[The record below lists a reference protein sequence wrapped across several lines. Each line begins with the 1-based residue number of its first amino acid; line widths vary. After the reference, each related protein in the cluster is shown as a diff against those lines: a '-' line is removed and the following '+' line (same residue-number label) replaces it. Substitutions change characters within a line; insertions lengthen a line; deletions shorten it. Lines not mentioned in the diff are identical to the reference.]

1 MSCTIAKGRRLQCKN
16 QKAGI
21 RRVLFANYANYGFT
35 VVNSVLTAYDPMLDP
50 SLTLYAYEVKG
61 ASGLEETWNPSREN
75 GTAFVS
81 QVLTLQMPRLDA
93 ETQNELKL
101 LVYGRPIAFVEDYN
115 GNIKVVGIGAGM
127 EATGGTITTGQASGD
142 LTGFTLEL
150 TGEEVEGAPFVADAL
165 KSTILGLISSSY
177 IGNNPSA

>member
-1 MSCTIAKGRRLQCKN
+1 MSCTITKGRRLQCKN

-21 RRVLFANYANYGFT
+21 KNVYFLNFGSYGFSIT
-35 VVNSVLTAYDPMLDP
+35 NGVLTSIGDISDPAFD
-50 SLTLYAYEVKG
+50 LYKYEVKG
-61 ASGLEETWNPSREN
+61 ASGLEETWNVSREN

-81 QVLTLQMPRLDA
+81 QVLTLQLPRLDA

-115 GNIKVVGIGAGM
+115 GNIKVAGALSGM
-127 EATGGTITTGQASGD
+127 EATGGMITTGQASGD
-142 LTGFTLEL
+142 LTGFTLEM

-165 KSTILGLISSSY
+165 KSALLATVVNSY
-177 IGNNPSA
+177 IGDTPSA

>member
-1 MSCTIAKGRRLQCKN
+1 
-16 QKAGI
+16 
-21 RRVLFANYANYGFT
+21 VLFANYESEDYDFT
-35 VVNSVLTAYDPMLDP
+35 VVNGVLTAYNEGGG
-50 SLTLYAYEVKG
+50 LTLYAYEVKG
-61 ASGLEETWNPSREN
+61 ASGLEETWNVSREN

-81 QVLTLQMPRLDA
+81 QVLSLQMPRLDA

-101 LVYGRPIAFVEDYN
+101 LVYGRPIAFIEDYN
-115 GNIKVVGIGAGM
+115 GNIKVAGIFSGM

-165 KSTILGLISSSY
+165 KSNILTLISNAY
-177 IGNNPSA
+177 IGDNPSA

>member
-1 MSCTIAKGRRLQCKN
+1 MSCSITKGRKLQCKN

-21 RRVLFANYANYGFT
+21 KNVYFANFDNYAFQITNA
-35 VVNSVLTAYDPMLDP
+35 VLT
-50 SLTLYAYEVKG
+50 SLGSLANVFKYEVKG
-61 ASGLEETWNPSREN
+61 ASGLEETWNVSREN
-75 GTAFVS
+75 GTAFTS

-115 GNIKVVGIGAGM
+115 GNIKVAGAFSGM
-127 EATGGTITTGQASGD
+127 EATGGTIVTGQASGD

-150 TGEEVEGAPFVADAL
+150 TGEEVEGAPFLADSL
-165 KSTILGLISSSY
+165 KSAFSGLVSNSY
-177 IGNNPSA
+177 IGDTPSA

>member
-1 MSCTIAKGRRLQCKN
+1 MSCTITKGRRLQCKN

-21 RRVLFANYANYGFT
+21 KRVLFANFNNYAFT
-35 VVNSVLTAYDPMLDP
+35 IVNGVLTAFD
-50 SLTLYAYEVKG
+50 SLSVPALSLFAYEVKG
-61 ASGLEETWNPSREN
+61 ASGLEETWNVSREN

-81 QVLTLQMPRLDA
+81 QVLSLQMPRLDA

-101 LVYGRPIAFVEDYN
+101 LVYGRPIAFIEDYN
-115 GNIKVVGIGAGM
+115 GNIKVAGIFSGM

-165 KSTILGLISSSY
+165 KSTILGLISNAY
-177 IGNNPSA
+177 IGDNPSA

>member
-1 MSCTIAKGRRLQCKN
+1 MSCTITKGRRLQCKN

-21 RRVLFANYANYGFT
+21 KRVLFANFGNYGFT
-35 VVNSVLTAYDPMLDP
+35 VVNSVLTAYDPMSDP
-50 SLTLYAYEVKG
+50 AFTLYAYEVKG
-61 ASGLEETWNPSREN
+61 ASGLEETWNVSREN

-81 QVLTLQMPRLDA
+81 QVLSLQMPRLDA

-101 LVYGRPIAFVEDYN
+101 LVYGRPIAFIEDYN
-115 GNIKVVGIGAGM
+115 GNIKVVGIFAGL

-150 TGEEVEGAPFVADAL
+150 TGEEVEGAPFVADSL
-165 KSTILGLISSSY
+165 KSNILGLISNSY
-177 IGNNPSA
+177 IGDTPSA